1 MAYRIGE
8 SFFALKKYSEA
19 LDAFKKIVPG
29 SYIYPDSIDI
39 VVGSQLACAG
49 LLEKQDK
56 WQEAEKFYEKVS
68 AMDVDESSYAR
79 ERLEWIRRNKN

>member
-1 MAYRIGE
+1 MSVTTSKA
-8 SFFALKKYSEA
+8 
-19 LDAFKKIVPG
+19 IVEYMKVG
-29 SYIYPDSIDI
+29 YIYPDSIDI